1 MWYRR
6 LLARRPLS
14 IGLLAILPAC
24 GSGTDTP
31 DTMNGAPDAALAATP
46 TALPHVIVADRGGFI
61 PEGVEYDH
69 TTGRFLTGSLAE
81 GTIFEIAL
89 DGAVIPFVTDPDLV
103 ASVGI
108 EVDEDRGRLLA
119 ANSDRSVF
127 DGSSAGHA
135 MLGVYNL
142 STGSRIAMV
151 DLGAAITDQPGDLA
165 HFAND
170 VAVGPDGT
178 AYVTDTR
185 AGVIYAVS
193 PDYVAS
199 VFHRSSEPNAGFNGI
214 EVHPDGYLL
223 VAGGTTLRKI
233 PLDDPTM
240 ATVVALPEEIAGQD
254 GIVWVEP
261 NRLAVVSN
269 SQNRVVILTSTD
281 AWATSQVSAS
291 GSFTLQGTTAAVA
304 NGEIYV
310 VHPHF
315 SDADPP
321 SITHVMFD

>member
-1 MWYRR
+1 MSYRR
-6 LLARRPLS
+6 FVARRPLS
-14 IGLLAILPAC
+14 LGLLAAC
-24 GSGTDTP
+24 GSGTDSA
-31 DTMNGAPDAALAATP
+31 DTMNGTPAAAMDTAPA
-46 TALPHVIVADRGGFI
+46 ALPHVIVAERGGFI

-127 DGSSAGHA
+127 DGSSAGIA
-135 MLGVYNL
+135 MLGVYDL
-142 STGSRIAMV
+142 STGARIAMV
-151 DLGAAITDQPGDLA
+151 DLGAAITDPPADLA

-193 PDYVAS
+193 PDYEAS
-199 VFHRSSEPNAGFNGI
+199 VLHRSDEPNPGFNGI

-223 VAGGTTLRKI
+223 VAGGSTLRKI
-233 PLDDPTM
+233 SLENPSV
-240 ATVVALPEEIAGQD
+240 AAVVALPEEVAGQD
-254 GIVWVEP
+254 GIVWIEA

-269 SQNRVVILTSTD
+269 SQNRVVILTSAD
-281 AWATSQVSAS
+281 DWATARIEAS
-291 GSFTLQGTTAAVA
+291 GSFALQGTTAAVA
-304 NGEIYV
+304 NGEVYV

-315 SDADPP
+315 ADADPP